1 MVFNIILLIYFNT
14 IRIVLSFMFKFK
26 FMKQLI
32 ICLYIVLNVL
42 FSRTVYHIPIEGT
55 IDLGLPP
62 YIERSIKEAED
73 NNALSI
79 IFEVN
84 TFGGRV
90 DAATQIKDAILD
102 SKVPTVAF
110 INKRAISAGALIS
123 LSCEKIYMT
132 GGGTIGA
139 TTAVDMS
146 GNKASEKVISYMRE
160 EMASTAEKRGRNK
173 YIARGMVDEEL
184 EFPNKIKKEYITT
197 DNEVDT
203 LKTIIYYLVIDNDT
217 VYVDD
222 IEGRK
227 QGNLITLTT
236 EQALKY
242 KIADKSADTFE
253 SVLDSLGLSNVNVLK
268 KSENWSEAFV
278 RFLTNPVVASLL
290 TTFGF
295 LGILFELQSPGWGI
309 PGSVGL
315 ICLILSLSA
324 SYIAELATMN
334 DLLVVLIGLL
344 LILLEAFFIPGF
356 GIPGIAGIAFIL
368 WGLYLLLLPDVPVG
382 GEVLSQASNG
392 LIIGIIGGIIGL
404 FFLFR
409 AMTRTKFWRD
419 LTSPDI
425 QKKEDGYVASFG
437 WEKLV
442 GEEAIT
448 ETDLHPSGWI
458 VVNNERIF
466 AVSEGNFIEK
476 NVKVIILSVDGNRV
490 VVRKN

>member
-1 MVFNIILLIYFNT
+1 M
-14 IRIVLSFMFKFK
+14 SKFK
-26 FMKQLI
+26 LMKQLI
-32 ICLYIVLNVL
+32 IYFYIASAFLLSDN
-42 FSRTVYHIPIEGT
+42 VYHIPIEGT

-62 YIERSIKEAED
+62 YIERSIKEAET
-73 NNALSI
+73 NNAVSI
-79 IFEVN
+79 IFTIN

-90 DAATQIKDAILD
+90 DAATQIKDAILN

-132 GGGTIGA
+132 GGATIGA

-146 GNKASEKVISYMRE
+146 GKKASEKVISYMRE

-173 YIARGMVDEEL
+173 HIARGMVDEEL
-184 EFPNKIKKEYITT
+184 EFPSKVKNEYIKS
-197 DNEVDT
+197 DNEIDT
-203 LKTIIYYLVIDNDT
+203 VKTIIYYLIMDNDT
-217 VYVDD
+217 IYVDD

-242 KIADKSADTFE
+242 KIADRSADTFD
-253 SVLDSLGLSNVNVLK
+253 SVLDSLGFSNANVQTT
-268 KSENWSEAFV
+268 SENWSENFV

-334 DLLVVLIGLL
+334 DFLIILIGMLC
-344 LILLEAFFIPGF
+344 IILEALVFPGF
-356 GIPGIAGIAFIL
+356 GIPGIAGIIFIL
-368 WGLYLLLLPDVPVG
+368 WGLYLLLLPDIPVG
-382 GEVLSQASNG
+382 EEVLSQASNG
-392 LIIGIIGGIIGL
+392 LFIGIIGGLIGL
-404 FFLFR
+404 VLLFR
-409 AMTRTKFWRD
+409 AMTKTKFWKD
-419 LTSPDI
+419 LTSPGG
-425 QKKEDGYVASFG
+425 QNKEDGYVASFG

-442 GEEAIT
+442 GEIALT

-466 AVSEGNFIEK
+466 AVSEGNFIDK

-490 VVRKN
+490 VVRKK

>member
-1 MVFNIILLIYFNT
+1 MNII
-14 IRIVLSFMFKFK
+14 RQVASSIVKFK
-26 FMKQLI
+26 YMKRI
-32 ICLYIVLNVL
+32 IFYFCIAFGISLAN
-42 FSRTVYHIPIEGT
+42 TVYHIPIEGT

-62 YIERSIKEAED
+62 FIERSIAEAEE
-73 NNALSI
+73 NNAKTI

-123 LSCEKIYMT
+123 LSCEKVFMA
-132 GGGTIGA
+132 GGATIGA
-139 TTAVDMS
+139 TTAVDMQ

-160 EMASTAEKRGRNK
+160 EMAATAEKRGRDK

-184 EFPNKIKKEYITT
+184 EFPNKVMKEFINDGEVIDTIKTK
-197 DNEVDT
+197 V
-203 LKTIIYYLVIDNDT
+203 YYLVIDGDT
-217 VYVDD
+217 VTVDD

-236 EQALKY
+236 EQSLKY
-242 KIADKSADTFE
+242 RIADASIENFE
-253 SVLDSLGLSNVNVLK
+253 AVLDTLGFSNLVVNK
-268 KSENWSEAFV
+268 TTENWSENFV

-309 PGSVGL
+309 PGSIGL

-324 SYIAELATMN
+324 SYIAELATMS
-334 DLLVVLIGLL
+334 DLLVVLMGMLFL
-344 LILLEAFFIPGF
+344 MLEAFVFPGF
-356 GIPGIAGIAFIL
+356 GLAGVAGIVFIL

-382 GEVLSQASNG
+382 EEVLSQASNG
-392 LIIGIIGGIIGL
+392 LIIGIIGGLVGL
-404 FFLFR
+404 VLLFR
-409 AMTRTKFWRD
+409 AMTKTKFWRD

-442 GEEAIT
+442 GEEALT

-458 VVNNERIF
+458 NVGKERVF
-466 AVSEGNFIEK
+466 ALSEGNFIDKNEK
-476 NVKVIILSVDGNRV
+476 VVILSVDGNRV
-490 VVRKN
+490 VVRKK

>member
-1 MVFNIILLIYFNT
+1 MNIIRQVASSMVKFKYMKRIIIYFC
-14 IRIVLSFMFKFK
+14 I
-26 FMKQLI
+26 
-32 ICLYIVLNVL
+32 L
-42 FSRTVYHIPIEGT
+42 FGISLADTVYHIPIEGT

-62 YIERSIKEAED
+62 FIERSIAEAEE
-73 NNALSI
+73 NNARTI

-123 LSCEKIYMT
+123 LSCEKVFMA
-132 GGGTIGA
+132 GGATIGA
-139 TTAVDMS
+139 TTAVDMQ

-160 EMASTAEKRGRNK
+160 EMAATAEKRGRDT

-184 EFPNKIKKEYITT
+184 EFPNKVIKEFIN
-197 DNEVDT
+197 DGEDLDT
-203 LKTIIYYLVIDNDT
+203 IKTKVYYLLMDGDT
-217 VYVDD
+217 VIVDD

-236 EQALKY
+236 EQSLKY
-242 KIADKSADTFE
+242 KIADASFE
-253 SVLDSLGLSNVNVLK
+253 NFEAVLDTLGFSNLAVNK
-268 KSENWSEAFV
+268 TTENWSENFV

-309 PGSVGL
+309 PGSIGL
-315 ICLILSLSA
+315 ICLALSLSA
-324 SYIAELATMN
+324 SYIAELATMS
-334 DLLVVLIGLL
+334 DLLV
-344 LILLEAFFIPGF
+344 ILMGMLFLMLEAFVFPGF
-356 GIPGIAGIAFIL
+356 GVAGVAGIIFIL

-382 GEVLSQASNG
+382 EEVLSQASNG
-392 LIIGIIGGIIGL
+392 LIIGIIGGLVGL
-404 FFLFR
+404 VLLFR
-409 AMTRTKFWRD
+409 AMTKTKFWRD

-442 GEEAIT
+442 GEEALT

-458 VVNNERIF
+458 NVSNERVF
-466 AVSEGNFIEK
+466 AISEGNFIDK
-476 NVKVIILSVDGNRV
+476 DVKVVILSVDGNRV
-490 VVRKN
+490 VVRKK

>member
-1 MVFNIILLIYFNT
+1 MNII
-14 IRIVLSFMFKFK
+14 RQVASSIVKFK
-26 FMKQLI
+26 YMKRI
-32 ICLYIVLNVL
+32 IFYFCIAFGISLAN
-42 FSRTVYHIPIEGT
+42 TVYHIPIEGT

-62 YIERSIKEAED
+62 FIERSIAEAEE
-73 NNALSI
+73 NNAKAI

-123 LSCEKIYMT
+123 LSCEKVFMA
-132 GGGTIGA
+132 GGATIGA
-139 TTAVDMS
+139 TTAVDMQ

-160 EMASTAEKRGRNK
+160 EMAATAEKRGRDK

-184 EFPNKIKKEYITT
+184 EFPNKVMKEFINDGEVIDTIKTK
-197 DNEVDT
+197 V
-203 LKTIIYYLVIDNDT
+203 YYLVIDGDT
-217 VYVDD
+217 VTVND

-236 EQALKY
+236 EQSLKY
-242 KIADKSADTFE
+242 KIADASIENFE
-253 SVLDSLGLSNVNVLK
+253 AVLDTLGFSNLVVNK
-268 KSENWSEAFV
+268 TTENWSENFV

-309 PGSVGL
+309 PGSIGL

-324 SYIAELATMN
+324 SYIAELATMS
-334 DLLVVLIGLL
+334 DLLVVLMGMLFL
-344 LILLEAFFIPGF
+344 MLEAFVFPGF
-356 GIPGIAGIAFIL
+356 GLAGVAGIVFIL

-382 GEVLSQASNG
+382 EEVLSQASNG
-392 LIIGIIGGIIGL
+392 LIIGIIGGLVGL
-404 FFLFR
+404 VLLFR
-409 AMTRTKFWRD
+409 AMTKTKFWRD

-442 GEEAIT
+442 GEEALT

-458 VVNNERIF
+458 NVGKERVF
-466 AVSEGNFIEK
+466 ALSEGNFIDKNEK
-476 NVKVIILSVDGNRV
+476 VVILSVDGNRV
-490 VVRKN
+490 VVRKK

>member
-1 MVFNIILLIYFNT
+1 MNT
-14 IRIVLSFMFKFK
+14 IRQVASSIVKFK
-26 FMKQLI
+26 YMKRI
-32 ICLYIVLNVL
+32 IFYFCIAFGISLAN
-42 FSRTVYHIPIEGT
+42 TVYHIPIEGT

-62 YIERSIKEAED
+62 FIERSIAEAEE
-73 NNALSI
+73 NNAKAI

-123 LSCEKIYMT
+123 LSCEKVFMA
-132 GGGTIGA
+132 GGATIGA
-139 TTAVDMS
+139 TTAVDMQ

-160 EMASTAEKRGRNK
+160 EMAATAEKRGRDK

-184 EFPNKIKKEYITT
+184 EFPNKVIKEFIN
-197 DNEVDT
+197 DGEVVDT
-203 LKTIIYYLVIDNDT
+203 IKTKVYYLVMDGDT
-217 VYVDD
+217 VTVDD

-236 EQALKY
+236 EQSLKY
-242 KIADKSADTFE
+242 KIADASIENFE
-253 SVLDSLGLSNVNVLK
+253 AVLDTLGFSNLVVNK
-268 KSENWSEAFV
+268 TTENWSENFV

-309 PGSVGL
+309 PGSIGL

-324 SYIAELATMN
+324 SYIAELATMS
-334 DLLVVLIGLL
+334 DLLVVLMGMLFL
-344 LILLEAFFIPGF
+344 MLEAFVFPGF
-356 GIPGIAGIAFIL
+356 GLAGVAGIVFIL

-382 GEVLSQASNG
+382 EEVLSQASNG
-392 LIIGIIGGIIGL
+392 LIIGIIGGLVGL
-404 FFLFR
+404 VLLFR
-409 AMTRTKFWRD
+409 AMTKTKFWRD

-442 GEEAIT
+442 GEEALT

-458 VVNNERIF
+458 NVGKERVF
-466 AVSEGNFIEK
+466 ALSEGNFIDKNEK
-476 NVKVIILSVDGNRV
+476 VVILSVDGNRV
-490 VVRKN
+490 VVRKK